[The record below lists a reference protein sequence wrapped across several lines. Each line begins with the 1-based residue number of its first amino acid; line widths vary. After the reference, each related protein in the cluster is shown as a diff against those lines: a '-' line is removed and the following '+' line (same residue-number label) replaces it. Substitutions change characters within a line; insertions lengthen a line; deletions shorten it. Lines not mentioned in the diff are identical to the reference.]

1 MNYVFRK
8 VIKDREGHVVMTINK
23 RFEKVEDK
31 IRYENFYE
39 RKLQKLSN
47 EEIHVIRDYARI
59 SEKKKN

>member
-1 MNYVFRK
+1 
-8 VIKDREGHVVMTINK
+8 MTINK

>member
-1 MNYVFRK
+1 
-8 VIKDREGHVVMTINK
+8 MTINK

-59 SEKKKN
+59 SEKKKNWYGYKSKKEDADEK